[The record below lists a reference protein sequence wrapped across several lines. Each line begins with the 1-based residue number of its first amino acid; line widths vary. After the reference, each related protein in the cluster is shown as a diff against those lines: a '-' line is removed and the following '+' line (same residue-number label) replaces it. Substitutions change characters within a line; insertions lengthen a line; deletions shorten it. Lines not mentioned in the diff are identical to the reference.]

1 MRRAQNAGTHAL
13 KQPRLSQNI
22 SPAFSSFVLVI
33 ASDMHLESESEK
45 RAKNVDLYAAKRS
58 RYNKHFFAIF
68 RLILETHLRP
78 IYCSLTC
85 VSDNTAARVSARNL
99 RSKLSARQCAYSH
112 CRRPKTK
119 QTKNCGCVAL
129 TRVGTVS
136 VHSMLVSAFIGRTTP
151 RRIERQCWHFK
162 KTISGTGFQL
172 MSSVTEGL
180 KYGRLDPGLS
190 LLMVK
195 ISDHYLLGYC
205 HLVELWA
212 KGNTGES
219 FIWDLT
225 TPQSKGS
232 EMGES
237 WLLLI
242 KRIEKNWWK
251 GEQLR
256 LILWDT

>member
-1 MRRAQNAGTHAL
+1 MFPITRPQGSVRGIFGQSYPQGNVRIATVDSQKQN
-13 KQPRLSQNI
+13 KQ
-22 SPAFSSFVLVI
+22 
-33 ASDMHLESESEK
+33 
-45 RAKNVDLYAAKRS
+45 
-58 RYNKHFFAIF
+58 
-68 RLILETHLRP
+68 
-78 IYCSLTC
+78 
-85 VSDNTAARVSARNL
+85 
-99 RSKLSARQCAYSH
+99 
-112 CRRPKTK
+112 KT
-119 QTKNCGCVAL
+119 GCVAL

-136 VHSMLVSAFIGRTTP
+136 VHSMLLSAFIGRTTP
-151 RRIERQCWHFK
+151 RRVERQCWHLK
-162 KTISGTGFQL
+162 KTISGTGFPL

-232 EMGES
+232 EMGET

-242 KRIEKNWWK
+242 
-251 GEQLR
+251 
-256 LILWDT
+256 

>member
-1 MRRAQNAGTHAL
+1 MHSNSLGCPKIFPLPSPVLYWLSHLTCISSL
-13 KQPRLSQNI
+13 KAKTERKTLIYTQLKDPDTTKT
-22 SPAFSSFVLVI
+22 FSLFL
-33 ASDMHLESESEK
+33 DQ
-45 RAKNVDLYAAKRS
+45 
-58 RYNKHFFAIF
+58 F
-68 RLILETHLRP
+68 LETHLRP

-112 CRRPKTK
+112 CRQPKTK

-151 RRIERQCWHFK
+151 RRVERQCWHLK

-232 EMGES
+232 EMGET